1 MFQTQEYNSR
11 LVSSKCLNRTVM
23 NRDTEQVDLTGWHRL
38 ISKTSFFFSSD
49 GRINNISSYK
59 SRNTLV
65 MHNVRLNGSYLFH
78 FFFFFRERWTESTES
93 FTFIFKKANVNKKR
107 KKQKETCV
115 ECFVNRV
122 PPLVE
127 KGLN

>member
-38 ISKTSFFFSSD
+38 ISKTSFFFSND

-78 FFFFFRERWTESTES
+78 FFFFLEKDGPKAPKALHS
-93 FTFIFKKANVNKKR
+93 FLKR
-107 KKQKETCV
+107 QM
-115 ECFVNRV
+115 
-122 PPLVE
+122 
-127 KGLN
+127 

>member
-1 MFQTQEYNSR
+1 MAQI
-11 LVSSKCLNRTVM
+11 
-23 NRDTEQVDLTGWHRL
+23 DLKNL
-38 ISKTSFFFSSD
+38 FFFLAMMVGSIMFLHINQGTPSSCTMCSEMVH
-49 GRINNISSYK
+49 ICSI
-59 SRNTLV
+59 
-65 MHNVRLNGSYLFH
+65 

-115 ECFVNRV
+115 ECFVKRV